1 MTTNEIPTG
10 YYLRTSRT
18 GVYLVD
24 GPRDWKYVGLRGG
37 TREQAIAAIHA
48 HAAAPAPA
56 AQPAVQAPTTSP
68 MPAGWSNAA
77 KRRAGQPATR
87 DAVGDYMAGSF
98 GLRSPAP
105 AGTCHYC
112 GLSTRTHDCY

>member
-56 AQPAVQAPTTSP
+56 APTAATA

-77 KRRAGQPATR
+77 KRRAGQPTTR
-87 DAVGDYMAGSF
+87 DGAGDYMAGSF
-98 GLRSPAP
+98 GLTSPAP